1 MSLVKLTI
9 PGGTV
14 SDRSDYSSGPVWKST
29 EKVRFQQGLPEKIGG
44 WISEL
49 NWSFTGTAS
58 DILAWQTQG
67 GASVVAVGTDKKLQ
81 IVYNDELVDI
91 TPATST
97 VTLNGAFDMV
107 NESTTVTVHDNSHGA
122 VDGDFVLFSG
132 VTAGAGI
139 TISGEH
145 VLTLIDANTYTIQH
159 SSAATSTATGQG
171 GSAISVSYL
180 LSTGS
185 SITAPGLGWG
195 AGSWDTARSGSTEVT
210 DAITGITAANPAVVT
225 AGNHPFSD
233 GDLVKITDVAG
244 MLQVNGVTFTVA
256 NKTTNTFELAST
268 NSSAFTS
275 YSSGGKA
282 TKQFGWGFAANSSQ
296 SDVTLEPTIWSLSL
310 WGEDL
315 IATRRNGGSFVWDA
329 SSPTARAV
337 AVSNAP
343 TISKLSLV
351 SVPDRHMI
359 CFGATPDNTV
369 EDPLL
374 VRWSDQEDYTTW
386 APAAANTAGSQRL
399 QNGSKIVAAVQT
411 RDQILI
417 FTDDALYGMQ
427 FQGPPFTFG
436 FRILGTGGAPLSQ
449 NSVVDVNGTVY
460 WMGSKHFY
468 MYDGSVKILPSP
480 VRDHVF
486 DSMDSIQELSVY
498 SGINRSFTEIWWL
511 YTATGADSPNRY
523 VCVNYKTNEWH
534 FGTLDRSV
542 WLDEVS
548 FLSSPVAISS
558 TGTLYYHENGTSDDG
573 VAFTSN
579 IESGAFE
586 LPETGDNLMLVDR
599 MIPDGTITGNLSF
612 TLFVSKYPKG
622 SESTKG
628 PFTLTENTGKLSL
641 RGRGRQFRIKVES
654 TGVSD
659 NWKWGI
665 PRVEVKSDGKGF

>member
-1 MSLVKLTI
+1 MSLVKLNI
-9 PGGTV
+9 PGGTI

-29 EKVRFQQGLPEKIGG
+29 EKVRFQQGLPEKLGG
-44 WISEL
+44 WVSET

-58 DILAWQTQG
+58 DVLAWQTQG
-67 GASVVAVGTDKKLQ
+67 GASVLAVGSDKKLQ
-81 IVYNDELVDI
+81 IAYNDELIDI

-107 NESTTVTVHDNSHGA
+107 NESATVTVNDTAHGA
-122 VDGDFVLFSG
+122 VDGDYVVFSG

-139 TISGEH
+139 TIAGEYI
-145 VLTLIDANTYTIQH
+145 LSLINANTYTIQH

-171 GSAISVSYL
+171 GSAISASYL
-180 LSTGS
+180 LTTGS

-195 AGSWDTARSGSTEVT
+195 AGTWGEAREGSTKVT
-210 DAITGITAANPAVVT
+210 DTITGITRANPAVVT
-225 AGNHPFSD
+225 AGSHPFSD
-233 GDLVKITDVAG
+233 GDLVQITAVAG
-244 MLQVNGVTFTVA
+244 MVQVNGVTFTVA
-256 NKTTNTFELAST
+256 NKTTNTFELAGI
-268 NSSAFTS
+268 NSSAYTTYGS
-275 YSSGGKA
+275 AGTA
-282 TKQFGWGFAANSSQ
+282 TKQFGWGYAANADQ
-296 SDVTLEPTIWSLSL
+296 SEVSLEPTLWSLSL

-315 IATRRNGGSFVWDA
+315 IATRRNGKSFVWDA
-329 SSPTARAV
+329 TAPTARA
-337 AVSNAP
+337 AAISNAP

-359 CFGATPDNTV
+359 CFGATPDNSA

-386 APAAANTAGSQRL
+386 TPAAANTAGSQRL
-399 QNGSKIVAAVQT
+399 QQGSKIVAAVQT

-427 FQGPPFTFG
+427 FQGPPFTFS

-449 NSVVDVNGTVY
+449 HGVVDVNGIVY

-486 DSMDSIQELSVY
+486 DSMDSTQEVLVY
-498 SGINRSFTEIWWL
+498 SGINRAFTEIWWL
-511 YTATGADSPNRY
+511 YTATGGTSPDRY

-534 FGTLDRSV
+534 FGTLDRTV

-548 FLSSPVAISS
+548 WLSSPVAISS
-558 TGTLYYHENGTSDDG
+558 SGTLYYHESGTSDDG
-573 VAFTSN
+573 TAFTSN

-586 LPETGDNLMLVDR
+586 LPETGENLLLVDR

-628 PFTLTENTGKLSL
+628 PYTLTSSTEKISL

-654 TGVSD
+654 TGIQD
-659 NWKWGI
+659 YWKWGI
-665 PRVEVKSDGKGF
+665 PRVEIKSDGKGF

>member
-1 MSLVKLTI
+1 MSLIKLNI

-44 WISEL
+44 WTSEED
-49 NWSFTGTAS
+49 WSFTGTPS
-58 DILAWQTQG
+58 NVLAWQTLG
-67 GASVVAVGTDKKLQ
+67 GSAVIAVGTDKKLQ
-81 IVYNDELVDI
+81 IVVDGTLTDI
-91 TPATST
+91 TPANSS

-107 NESTTVTVHDNSHGA
+107 DESNIVTVHDVAHGA
-122 VDGDFVLFSG
+122 EDGDYVVFSG
-132 VTAGAGI
+132 ASAGGGI
-139 TISGEH
+139 TVNGEYI
-145 VLTLIDANTYTIQH
+145 LTIIDANTYTIQH
-159 SSAATSTATGQG
+159 ASAATSTATGQG
-171 GSAISVSYL
+171 GSSISTVYL
-180 LSTGS
+180 LSTGTS
-185 SITAPGLGWG
+185 TAVAGLGWG
-195 AGSWDTARSGSTEVT
+195 AGSWGTPRTGAVEITDT
-210 DAITGITAANPAVVT
+210 ITGVTAANPGVVT
-225 AGNHPFSD
+225 AGSHPFSD
-233 GDLVKITDVAG
+233 GDIVRITGVAG
-244 MLQVNGVTFTVA
+244 MVELNGKTFTVA

-315 IATRRNGGSFVWDA
+315 IATRRNGKSYLWDA
-329 SSPTARAV
+329 TAPTARAV
-337 AVSNAP
+337 VISNAP

-359 CFGATPDNTV
+359 CFGSTPDNAA

-374 VRWSDQEDYTTW
+374 VRWSDQEDFTTW
-386 APAAANTAGSQRL
+386 TPAAANTAGSQRL
-399 QNGSKIVAAVQT
+399 QQGSKIVAAVQT

-427 FQGPPFTFG
+427 FQGPPFTFS

-486 DSMDSIQELSVY
+486 DSMEDFQNELVF
-498 SGINRSFTEIWWL
+498 SGINRAFTEIWWF
-511 YTATGADSPNRY
+511 YTSTGGTSPDKY

-534 FGTLDRSV
+534 FGSLDRSV

-548 FLSSPVAISS
+548 WLTSPVAISS

-586 LPETGDNLMLVDR
+586 IPETGDKLLLVDR
-599 MIPDGTITGNLSF
+599 IIPDGTITGNLSF

-628 PFTLTENTGKLSL
+628 PFTLTESTEKISL

-654 TGVSD
+654 TGIQD
-659 NWKWGI
+659 YWKWGI
-665 PRVEVKSDGKGF
+665 PRVEIKSDGKGF